1 MKNSILFVLVLIV
14 AGLAGFGL
22 QRMLI
27 NQDNQNLTAELPAT
41 VDVIGQPRPEF
52 ALQDIEGKMRN
63 ISEWDG
69 KVLLVNFWATWCP
82 PCKKEIPDF
91 MALQEQYGEQGFQI
105 IGVAIDDEESVR
117 DFADTLGMNYPV
129 MAAELAAMEIAR
141 RYGNRI
147 GALPFSTFVD
157 RSGTIKHTKAGE
169 LSKAETEKIIL
180 NLL

>member
-1 MKNSILFVLVLIV
+1 MKNKLIFVVVLIV
-14 AGLAGFGL
+14 AGAAGFGL

-27 NQDNQNLTAELPAT
+27 NQDNQNLAAEIPAAI
-41 VDVIGQPRPEF
+41 DVIGQARPEF

-91 MALQEQYGEQGFQI
+91 MALQDQYGEKGFQI
-105 IGVAIDDEESVR
+105 IGVAIDDEESVK
-117 DFADTLGMNYPV
+117 DFADTLGMNYPI

-157 RSGTIKHTKAGE
+157 RSGTIQHTKAGE
-169 LSKAETEKIIL
+169 LSKAETEKIIQS
-180 NLL
+180 LL